1 MIMEE
6 PIRTIITN
14 AGYDASE
21 TMAEIRRAGLGC
33 GFDVIS
39 GQIVDVRQA
48 GILDVAAVQ
57 KAAVRSAVSGA
68 GLALTVDTLVRR
80 KRPTVSMEPD

>member
-1 MIMEE
+1 M
-6 PIRTIITN
+6 
-14 AGYDASE
+14 
-21 TMAEIRRAGLGC
+21 
-33 GFDVIS
+33 IS
-39 GQIVDVRQA
+39 GQIVDVWQA

-80 KRPTVSMEPD
+80 KRPAVSMEPD